1 MDLLEASRKVNLQA
15 AVARRRRNRRAD
27 DDVAKRVSNAEA
39 LVRVEELSSA
49 RQALD
54 GSSLAPGSETILIA
68 LSDPSKSTDGRR
80 SAFRLGRVWVL
91 SAGPLSLE

>member
-39 LVRVEELSSA
+39 LVHVEELSSA
-49 RQALD
+49 RQALE

-68 LSDPSKSTDGRR
+68 LRDPSKRPTDAAPLFDWDEFGFCRR
-80 SAFRLGRVWVL
+80 D
-91 SAGPLSLE
+91 PSL